1 MHSRCSLL
9 IEQLSIAYRCHCA
22 IGNSV
27 NLKEMIHEVL
37 KTFVS
42 ESYAVYGH
50 FSLLTEDLT
59 FEDFDSFGKINNFDY
74 RKYENYK
81 DELSIINDE
90 ELIILKMHLENGI
103 LFLVTK
109 NLDADCSFFLSMFES
124 LIPKLNLSV
133 NACLNYNKLEK
144 ANDLLNEQKKE
155 LVKANKTKDDFL
167 ANMSHELKTPLNSI
181 TIISKIMSNNKN
193 DKLDDLSLKN
203 IKIINKC
210 ALDLTELIN
219 DILDISKIE
228 AGELN
233 IYKKDISLKTLIE
246 ELYDLFTPIA
256 QYKKIEFINNF
267 QIDNDEIFTD
277 EQRTKQIVK
286 NLLSNAI
293 KFTNEGK
300 VEILS
305 KEFEEYFEIS
315 IIDSGIGIAKNN
327 LNYIFDRFKQV
338 DDSMGKKHQGTGL
351 GLAISKQLSQMLNGY
366 ITATSEVGVGSTFK
380 YIIYKKSNEN
390 ILENNNNNKTE
401 INEKESVF
409 LFDKFFLEKQIYLF
423 HSNSIEQFNLT
434 INLKKYGLNV
444 IPILNEDKLKDKID
458 DIKNNNNLLILDS
471 KIKNLQ
477 NIIDN
482 EKIKK
487 SNLIILE
494 EGKTIE
500 NLIEDLKNIQ
510 LDKEEFNNGKI

>member
-1 MHSRCSLL
+1 MLVDQ
-9 IEQLSIAYRCHCA
+9 ISIAYRCHCA

-50 FSLLTEDLT
+50 FSLLTEDMT

-74 RKYENYK
+74 KKYEEYE
-81 DELSIINDE
+81 DRLSIINDE
-90 ELIILKMHLENGI
+90 ELIVLKMLLENGI
-103 LFLVTK
+103 LFLVSK
-109 NLDADCSFFLSMFES
+109 KIDADCSFFLSMFES

-133 NACLNYNKLEK
+133 NACLNYDKLEK
-144 ANDLLNEQKKE
+144 ANNLLKEQKKE
-155 LVKANKTKDDFL
+155 LIKANKTKDDFL

-181 TIISKIMSNNKN
+181 TIISKIMSNNKDN
-193 DKLDDLSLKN
+193 KLDEVSHKN

-210 ALDLTELIN
+210 ALDLNELIN

-233 IYKKDISLKTLIE
+233 IFKNDISLKSLIE
-246 ELYDLFTPIA
+246 ELYDLFAPIA
-256 QYKKIEFINNF
+256 QDKNIEFINNF
-267 QIDNDEIFTD
+267 QINNDEIFTD
-277 EQRTKQIVK
+277 EQRTKQIIK

-293 KFTNEGK
+293 KFTKKGK

-305 KEFEEYFEIS
+305 KEFDEYFEIS
-315 IIDSGIGIAKNN
+315 VIDSGIGIEKEN
-327 LNYIFDRFKQV
+327 LNYIFDRFKQI
-338 DDSMGKKHQGTGL
+338 DESRGKKHQGTGL
-351 GLAISKQLSQMLNGY
+351 GLAISKQLASLLNGY
-366 ITATSEVGVGSTFK
+366 ICVTSEIGVGSTFK
-380 YIIYKKSNEN
+380 YIIYKKSNKV
-390 ILENNNNNKTE
+390 ILENNDKTE
-401 INEKESVF
+401 VEIKKHNSFFDEKI
-409 LFDKFFLEKQIYLF
+409 LEKQIYLF

-434 INLKKYGLNV
+434 INLKKIGLNV
-444 IPILNEDKLKDKID
+444 IPILNEDKLKVKID
-458 DIKNNNNLLILDS
+458 DIKDNNNLLILDS

-477 NIIDN
+477 NIIHN
-482 EKIKK
+482 QKIKK

-500 NLIEDLKNIQ
+500 NLIEDIKNIQ
-510 LDKEEFNNGKI
+510 LDKQEFHNGKI

>member
-1 MHSRCSLL
+1 ML
-9 IEQLSIAYRCHCA
+9 IEQLSIAYRCHCS

-42 ESYAVYGH
+42 ESYAFYGH
-50 FSLLTEDLT
+50 FCLLTEDMT
-59 FEDFDSFGKINNFDY
+59 FENFDSFGKIIDFDY
-74 RKYENYK
+74 KKYDDYK
-81 DELSIINDE
+81 DQLSIINDE
-90 ELIILKMHLENGI
+90 DLIILKINLDNGI
-103 LFLVTK
+103 LFLASK
-109 NLDADCSFFLSMFES
+109 NVDVDCSFFLPMFES
-124 LIPKLNLSV
+124 LISKLNLSV
-133 NACLNYNKLEK
+133 NACINYNKLEK
-144 ANDLLNEQKKE
+144 VNHLLKKQKKE
-155 LVKANKTKDDFL
+155 LIKANKIKDDFL

-181 TIISKIMSNNKN
+181 SIISKVMANNKDN
-193 DKLDDLSLKN
+193 KLDDLSLKN

-210 ALDLTELIN
+210 SEDLTELIN

-228 AGELN
+228 AGELTITKN
-233 IYKKDISLKTLIE
+233 SVSLKNLIQ
-246 ELYDLFTPIA
+246 ELCDSFAPIA
-256 QYKKIEFINNF
+256 HNKNIEFINNF
-267 QIDNDEIFTD
+267 QIDNDNIFTD
-277 EQRTKQIVK
+277 EYRTKQIIK

-305 KEFEEYFEIS
+305 KEFDEYFKIS

-327 LNYIFDRFKQV
+327 LNCIFDRFKQV

-434 INLKKYGLNV
+434 INLKKYGLKV
-444 IPILNEDKLKDKID
+444 IPILNEDKLKEKID

-482 EKIKK
+482 EKITK
-487 SNLIILE
+487 SNLLILE
-494 EGKTIE
+494 DETTIE
-500 NLIEDLKNIQ
+500 NLIENLKNIQ
-510 LDKEEFNNGKI
+510 LDKEEFHNGKI